1 MISFWAKKK
10 QARTE
15 LKKKKG
21 IFGQKMVEKF
31 SSGAI
36 VDQLKKKVLV
46 KRKQAGAE
54 FKKKTRIFG

>member
-1 MISFWAKKK
+1 LGQKK

-36 VDQLKKKVLV
+36 VDQFKKKRFWF
-46 KRKQAGAE
+46 KIKQAGTE
-54 FKKKTRIFG
+54 FKKKTGIFG